1 MFVPKL
7 EQIAKDRYTWDF
19 GEVLDL
25 RHICTI
31 EIADGEEEHGD
42 NCYTDALVTHGW
54 LFNRLVR
61 GGKDEENEQ

>member
-7 EQIAKDRYTWDF
+7 EEIAKDGYTWDF

-31 EIADGEEEHGD
+31 EIADGEEEYGE
-42 NCYTDALVTHGW
+42 NCYTDALVTHVGCST
-54 LFNRLVR
+54 
-61 GGKDEENEQ
+61 G